1 MMCRKI
7 TKDQEVEKEDTLM
20 KKLAGKMGGMFGVLL
35 ENKKKEEK
43 AK

>member
-7 TKDQEVEKEDTLM
+7 TPVVEKEDTLM